1 MIPFLL
7 ISTLISFLILISAWV
22 DYCRIKK
29 LRHDIDVL
37 SEELEQLKDGFMTN
51 ETGMDIF
58 KAFSDLSR
66 MDKEDFARYVVNN
79 LANRSRERL
88 LFYLAADFLEF
99 IQGNN
104 DFTTKQI
111 KKLVSLGINLGKE
124 WTLQNL
130 LDCLPLRVGRAP
142 QTKWVRVDNPN
153 EEYEECLDSDG
164 GYPNISGHLTISVM
178 YGRWVFD
185 FDNKGIN
192 GRKPQDTSFTEA
204 AIKMAEFCVE
214 NDLM

>member
-1 MIPFLL
+1 
-7 ISTLISFLILISAWV
+7 
-22 DYCRIKK
+22 
-29 LRHDIDVL
+29 
-37 SEELEQLKDGFMTN
+37 MTN

-130 LDCLPLRVGRAP
+130 LDCLPLCVDRVP
-142 QTKWVRVDNPN
+142 QTNGFGLSTRTKNMKNAWTATEIIRTS
-153 EEYEECLDSDG
+153 L
-164 GYPNISGHLTISVM
+164 
-178 YGRWVFD
+178 
-185 FDNKGIN
+185 GI
-192 GRKPQDTSFTEA
+192 
-204 AIKMAEFCVE
+204 
-214 NDLM
+214 

>member
-1 MIPFLL
+1 
-7 ISTLISFLILISAWV
+7 
-22 DYCRIKK
+22 
-29 LRHDIDVL
+29 
-37 SEELEQLKDGFMTN
+37 MTN

-88 LFYLAADFLEF
+88 LFYLAADFLEL

-104 DFTTKQI
+104 DFTQKQI
-111 KKLVSLGINLGKE
+111 KKLISLGINLGINLGME

-130 LDCLPLRVGRAP
+130 LNCLPLSVDRAP
-142 QTKWVRVDNPN
+142 QIKWVRVDNPN

-164 GYPNISGHLTISVM
+164 GYPNISGHLIISVQ

-185 FDNKGIN
+185 FDKEGIN

-204 AIKMAEFCVE
+204 AIKMAEFCIE
-214 NDLM
+214 NELI

>member
-1 MIPFLL
+1 
-7 ISTLISFLILISAWV
+7 
-22 DYCRIKK
+22 
-29 LRHDIDVL
+29 
-37 SEELEQLKDGFMTN
+37 MTN

-79 LANRSRERL
+79 LANRSLERL

-111 KKLVSLGINLGKE
+111 KKLVSLGFNLGKE

-130 LDCLPLRVGRAP
+130 LDRLPLCVDRVP
-142 QTKWVRVDNPN
+142 QIKWVRVDNPN
-153 EEYEECLDSDG
+153 EEYEECIDSDG
-164 GYPNISGHLTISVM
+164 DYPNISGHLTISVVHW
-178 YGRWVFD
+178 RWVFD
-185 FDNKGIN
+185 FDKEGIN
-192 GRKPQDTSFTEA
+192 GRKPQDTNFTEA
-204 AIKMAEFCVE
+204 AIKMAEFCIE
-214 NDLM
+214 NGLM

>member
-1 MIPFLL
+1 
-7 ISTLISFLILISAWV
+7 
-22 DYCRIKK
+22 
-29 LRHDIDVL
+29 
-37 SEELEQLKDGFMTN
+37 MTN

-104 DFTTKQI
+104 DFTIKQI

-130 LDCLPLRVGRAP
+130 LDCLPLRVDRVP
-142 QTKWVRVDNPN
+142 QTKWIRVVNPN

-164 GYPNISGHLTISVM
+164 DYPNISGHLTISVQ

-185 FDNKGIN
+185 FDKEGIN

-204 AIKMAEFCVE
+204 AIKMAEFCIE
-214 NDLM
+214 NELI

>member
-1 MIPFLL
+1 M
-7 ISTLISFLILISAWV
+7 
-22 DYCRIKK
+22 K
-29 LRHDIDVL
+29 
-37 SEELEQLKDGFMTN
+37 TN
-51 ETGMDIF
+51 EMNIF
-58 KAFSDLSR
+58 DAFNDLSR

-88 LFYLAADFLEF
+88 LFYLAADFLEL

-104 DFTTKQI
+104 DFTQKQI
-111 KKLVSLGINLGKE
+111 KKLISLGINLGNE

-130 LDCLPLRVGRAP
+130 LDCLPLCVDRVP
-142 QTKWVRVDNPN
+142 QTKWIRVVNPN

-164 GYPNISGHLTISVM
+164 DYPNISGHLTISVM

-185 FDNKGIN
+185 FDKEGIN

-204 AIKMAEFCVE
+204 AIKMAEFCIE
-214 NDLM
+214 NEIM

>member
-1 MIPFLL
+1 
-7 ISTLISFLILISAWV
+7 
-22 DYCRIKK
+22 
-29 LRHDIDVL
+29 
-37 SEELEQLKDGFMTN
+37 MTN

-88 LFYLAADFLEF
+88 LFYLAADFLEL

-124 WTLQNL
+124 EPFGLSAFACGQSAA
-130 LDCLPLRVGRAP
+130 D
-142 QTKWVRVDNPN
+142 KM
-153 EEYEECLDSDG
+153 DSG
-164 GYPNISGHLTISVM
+164 CQPERRI
-178 YGRWVFD
+178 
-185 FDNKGIN
+185 
-192 GRKPQDTSFTEA
+192 
-204 AIKMAEFCVE
+204 
-214 NDLM
+214 

>member
-1 MIPFLL
+1 MYLKIYQSL
-7 ISTLISFLILISAWV
+7 IAKFYCLTSRLIAPIWFNSLKS
-22 DYCRIKK
+22 IKE
-29 LRHDIDVL
+29 D
-37 SEELEQLKDGFMTN
+37 ENMTN

-58 KAFSDLSR
+58 KAFSDLPR

-130 LDCLPLRVGRAP
+130 LDRLPLCVDRVL
-142 QTKWVRVDNPN
+142 QIKWVRVDNPN

-164 GYPNISGHLTISVM
+164 GYPNISGHLTISVQ

-185 FDNKGIN
+185 FDKEGIN

-204 AIKMAEFCVE
+204 AIKMAEFCIE
-214 NDLM
+214 NEII

>member
-58 KAFSDLSR
+58 KAFSDLPR

>member
-1 MIPFLL
+1 M
-7 ISTLISFLILISAWV
+7 
-22 DYCRIKK
+22 
-29 LRHDIDVL
+29 
-37 SEELEQLKDGFMTN
+37 KDGFMIN

-58 KAFSDLSR
+58 KAFNDLSR

-88 LFYLAADFLEF
+88 LFYLASDFLEL

-104 DFTTKQI
+104 DFTQKQI
-111 KKLVSLGINLGKE
+111 KKLISLGINLGME

-130 LDCLPLRVGRAP
+130 LNCLPLSVDRAP
-142 QTKWVRVDNPN
+142 QIKWVRVDNPN

-164 GYPNISGHLTISVM
+164 GDPNISGHLIISVV

-185 FDNKGIN
+185 FDKEGIN

-204 AIKMAEFCVE
+204 AIKMAEFCIE